1 MVSCPH
7 SLFGFSVGFLS
18 PRSKA
23 WLLGSVTFGAAR
35 PNHSFYP
42 RAAELGAVKY
52 LTYPGQGHA
61 LHGESWDLFMQR
73 VSDFYDQYVQ
83 S

>member
-1 MVSCPH
+1 MPNPS
-7 SLFGFSVGFLS
+7 
-18 PRSKA
+18 
-23 WLLGSVTFGAAR
+23 WAR
-35 PNHSFYP
+35 QNPNGLQ
-42 RAAELGAVKY
+42 AGEKEVKY